1 MYKRVNYDFK
11 EDLKSGFVAV
21 FWIMVIVLAFYG
33 AVALLDHID
42 RYKVDAH
49 VIQVQALDEQIVAFE
64 DEHGNVWDEYFD
76 YEHEVH
82 CGDEA
87 ILTIKEYETIDVS
100 NDIVV
105 DVKWVE

>member
-82 CGDEA
+82 CGDKA

-100 NDIVV
+100 DDVVV